1 MKLFKNF
8 IKDWVIPISGAL
20 ILAFLINK
28 FLLYK
33 IYVPSASMYPT
44 IKTGENIFVS
54 RIYNCNDIKRGDIIV
69 FYSKELGETLIKRVI
84 GLPGETVEVK
94 TNGTVWVNKI
104 QIKESYV
111 INKGGKIGSFNVPSG
126 KYLFLGD
133 NRADSYD
140 SRYWVNSY
148 ISSADIQGK
157 AQIIVYPFD
166 QIGLLK

>member
-1 MKLFKNF
+1 MKLFKHL
-8 IKDWVIPISGAL
+8 IKDWVIPIAGAI

-44 IKTGENIFVS
+44 IKIGENIFVS
-54 RIYNCNDIKRGDIIV
+54 RIYNYNDIKRGDVIV

-94 TNGTVWVNKI
+94 SNGTVWVNNI
-104 QIKESYV
+104 QIKEPYV
-111 INKGGKIGSFNVPSG
+111 LNNGGKIGSFNVPKG

-148 ISSADIQGK
+148 ISSNDIQGK
-157 AQIIVYPFD
+157 AQIIVYPFNR
-166 QIGLLK
+166 IGLVK